1 MILQQPNREI
11 TRLDIQ
17 HSTDWVVALS
27 VLVSALISI
36 LGLLATI
43 YVVRKSTEQNIESNR
58 ILFESQNGLRVKELE
73 IEKSKTRSVEL
84 KNHLSEYLFLI
95 NRIHS
100 DQRALHLVISVEL
113 KNGESFKDAII
124 KYEEK
129 YNQICDAIDD
139 IEKQA
144 CYLCL
149 ILNNNRKE
157 LEVYEAIREL
167 NSLLNYSNLE
177 SNLKINFQQ
186 KLDEIT
192 EKTFVIEDLSREL
205 IFDYMII

>member
-58 ILFESQNGLRVKELE
+58 IFFESQNGLRVKELE

-84 KNHLSEYLFLI
+84 KNHLSE
-95 NRIHS
+95 
-100 DQRALHLVISVEL
+100 
-113 KNGESFKDAII
+113 
-124 KYEEK
+124 
-129 YNQICDAIDD
+129 
-139 IEKQA
+139 
-144 CYLCL
+144 
-149 ILNNNRKE
+149 
-157 LEVYEAIREL
+157 
-167 NSLLNYSNLE
+167 
-177 SNLKINFQQ
+177 
-186 KLDEIT
+186 
-192 EKTFVIEDLSREL
+192 
-205 IFDYMII
+205 

>member
-1 MILQQPNREI
+1 M
-11 TRLDIQ
+11 
-17 HSTDWVVALS
+17 
-27 VLVSALISI
+27 
-36 LGLLATI
+36 
-43 YVVRKSTEQNIESNR
+43 
-58 ILFESQNGLRVKELE
+58 
-73 IEKSKTRSVEL
+73 
-84 KNHLSEYLFLI
+84 
-95 NRIHS
+95 
-100 DQRALHLVISVEL
+100 